1 MESEKGTKL
10 EWIIILL
17 IAVEIVIGSLSLSL
31 DYAAKRE
38 RYLAAAGVDKVDGGV
53 QEQGRGMRSIE

>member
-1 MESEKGTKL
+1 MGPL

-38 RYLAAAGVDKVDGGV
+38 RYLAVASNKIDAD
-53 QEQGRGMRSIE
+53 QSSE